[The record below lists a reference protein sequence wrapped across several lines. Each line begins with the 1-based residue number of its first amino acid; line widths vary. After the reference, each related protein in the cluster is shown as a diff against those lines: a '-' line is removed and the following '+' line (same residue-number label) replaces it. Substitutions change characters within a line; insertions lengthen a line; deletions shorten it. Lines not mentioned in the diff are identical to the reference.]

1 MAIHRF
7 HIYKVTLRGAK
18 TGNNPTDRSK
28 LGTKR
33 HILTDKNGIP
43 LSVVISP
50 ASTAS
55 THDIN
60 LVTDVVDNTVIR
72 QTSSKSKNKRRQQ
85 QHLCLDKGYN
95 SAEEEKELIK
105 RDYVLHIPIKKKK
118 KKKKKGMN
126 NEKEIPPS
134 IATTIK
140 QYSPK
145 RWVVE
150 RTNSWH
156 NRFRKLFTRYEK
168 KAENYLGLIQFSCS
182 MIVYRKI
189 ILG

>member
-1 MAIHRF
+1 M
-7 HIYKVTLRGAK
+7 

-43 LSVVISP
+43 LSAVIS
-50 ASTAS
+50 SAS
-55 THDIN
+55 THDVN
-60 LVTDVVDNTVIR
+60 LVTDVINSAVIAR
-72 QTSSKSKNKRRQQ
+72 KQTREKGQGV
-85 QHLCLDKGYN
+85 QHLCLDKGYK
-95 SAEEEKELIK
+95 SALEEQKLI
-105 RDYVLHIPIKKKK
+105 RRGYVLHMPSKKKK
-118 KKKKKGMN
+118 KEAIDDKGH
-126 NEKEIPPS
+126 EQK
-134 IATTIK
+134 TTAMHSHK
-140 QYSPK
+140 RYSPK

-168 KAENYLGLIQFSCS
+168 KPVNYLGLVQFSCC
-182 MIVYRKI
+182 IIIYRKI

>member
-1 MAIHRF
+1 MAIYRF
-7 HIYKVTLRGAK
+7 HIYKVTFRGAK
-18 TGNNPTDRSK
+18 TGNSPVDRSK

-43 LSVVISP
+43 LSAVISP
-50 ASTAS
+50 AN

-60 LVTDVVDNTVIR
+60 LVIDVVDNAVI
-72 QTSSKSKNKRRQQ
+72 KRKKGEGRRTRR

-95 SAEEEKELIK
+95 SVQEEQELIK
-105 RDYVLHIPIKKKK
+105 QGYLLHIPIKKKK
-118 KKKKKGMN
+118 KKMMMMSNEEAKIIPFRKK
-126 NEKEIPPS
+126 
-134 IATTIK
+134 
-140 QYSPK
+140 YSPK

-168 KAENYLGLIQFSCS
+168 KAENYLGLIQFSCC
-182 MIVYRKI
+182 IIIYRKI

>member
-1 MAIHRF
+1 M
-7 HIYKVTLRGAK
+7 

-33 HILTDKNGIP
+33 HILTDRKGIP
-43 LSVVISP
+43 LSAVISS
-50 ASTAS
+50 AK
-55 THDIN
+55 THDIK
-60 LVTDVVDNTVIR
+60 LVTDVVDNVVIR
-72 QTSSKSKNKRRQQ
+72 RPSSKYRNRRIRRRQ

-95 SAEEEKELIK
+95 SEYEEKELTK
-105 RDYVLHIPIKKKK
+105 RGYVLHIPIKKKK
-118 KKKKKGMN
+118 KDTN
-126 NEKEIPPS
+126 NEKDITRPTPS
-134 IATTIK
+134 IK
-140 QYSPK
+140 KYSPK

-168 KAENYLGLIQFSCS
+168 KSENYLGLVQFSCCF
-182 MIVYRKI
+182 IIYRKI